1 MSLPGNGIF
10 VVRGEMSTLMTA
22 MRRGSR
28 WNATSYVDEEKD
40 GLMKLFMD
48 LKQVLNRIE
57 DLRLIDPNVFLA
69 PFLEVIRTDET
80 TGAVTSLALSTINKF
95 LSYGLIDPTSPNLA
109 VIIENIADAVTHA
122 RFMGTDQSSDGVT
135 LFRVVEVLHTLMRS
149 PEGSVL
155 TNEAVCEVMLSCFK
169 ICFEPRLNELLRRSA
184 EQALKDMVLLLFMRL
199 PQFADDRSESGLLK
213 KFQMLAASMEN
224 DKKQR
229 KKSLKTHNTETNNLK
244 RSQSLKGSDL
254 TKAGAEDLQQRKIST
269 HSQPGEDV
277 SSLQTPGPVNHLKAP
292 PLATTPATPAGNI
305 VDLQG
310 KITQTPT
317 SALTQYSEGSEMGG
331 DSTPVNT
338 NADITTPLI
347 SVEPASPPLNNN
359 NTETETD
366 NRPHSPQSQ
375 GGSSEYINSVGVRFT
390 QQNSVDGSEGMA
402 PLVPYG
408 LPCIQEL
415 FRFLILLCNPMD
427 KQNTDTMMHMGLN
440 LLTVAFEVGADNI
453 GKYDTLL
460 QLVRDDLCRN
470 LFALMNSE
478 RLTIFAADLQVCFLL
493 FESLRGHLKFQLEFY
508 LRKLSEII
516 ASDNPKTPY
525 EMREL
530 ALDNLLQ
537 LWRIPGFVTELYI
550 NYDCDLYCSDLFES
564 ITNLLSKY
572 TLSATNAVYNT
583 HIIAMD
589 TLISVVDSIEGNCAA
604 AKNSNTTTNVS
615 KAGDASNSAV
625 NTPSS
630 ALRHSRH
637 NSGLEGIVIDDPNNM
652 EDTKV
657 ENISKFLNTSTR
669 LRLLSGDTAAE
680 KAITRE
686 YLKDVK
692 HKKRILSQGTELFN
706 QRPDKGIQ
714 FLQENG
720 ILNAQL
726 DPMEVALFLRE
737 NPGLDKKMIGEYI
750 SKKKNVDSKILM
762 NFVESFDFNG
772 LRVDQALRLYLET
785 FRLPGEAPLIFL
797 VLEHFADHWHKQNG
811 EPFANTDAAFSV
823 AYAVIMLN
831 MDQHNSNAKRLN
843 VPMTQEDFLKNLRGL
858 NGGSDF
864 DQEVLANIFNAIKNE
879 EIVMPAEQTGL
890 VRENYLW
897 KVLLRRGATTDG
909 SFNYV
914 HDSTYDMEIFNVIW
928 GPSLSSLS
936 FMFDKSSDNGYQ
948 RTLTGFTKCAG
959 ISAFYNLYEDFDAL
973 ILTLCKFTTILSSAQ
988 QEAPNPASNEIVQAV
1003 NFGLNTKA
1011 QAAMRTVFALVHD
1024 YGDSLRDG
1032 WRHILDIYLQLFRL
1046 KLLPKS
1052 LMEVED
1058 FCEPTG
1064 KAQLVL
1070 EKPSQK
1076 QESGLFSSLYSYLS
1090 SEGQR
1095 EPSYE
1100 EQEFI
1105 KIGKKCIKECQ
1116 LDQMIQESKF
1126 VQLESL
1132 QELLKQVLG
1141 SVKAPN
1147 AHKSIGM
1154 PYAEDLV
1161 VFWMEFLVKIVIYNR
1176 DRMIPLWPAVRDQ
1189 MYLLLMGSSSCGYD
1203 YLLNRCIVAMLK
1215 LAIYLMRNE
1224 ELCPVV
1230 LKSLKMLLML
1240 KPSVILRISRQI
1252 SIGMYELLKTSAQ
1265 NIHSEQDWQIVFTIL
1280 ECVGAGAEPPEY
1292 EDASLPQPNGMAAK
1306 SDGALSSED
1315 DSGLPDR
1322 GYISDSELAGN
1333 NKQSRPQQVQQ
1344 TGQPQNS
1351 NTSSPFPNS
1360 PTAENWILVNKDTD
1374 LTAAASRPQSPPE
1387 SIAGAPVLS
1396 NLIYNCKLMD
1406 HMPFALFKCWDSLA
1420 FIVRNVA
1427 HITPYNFESCVR
1439 CIRTFVEACRDGG
1452 IRQRRKFDAALAAGA
1467 QNQKKRS
1474 ANKRNDRSSE
1484 RSKHNSHDNHGHLDN
1499 AGEGGEEGDDDLA
1512 QRYETLSIQLLD
1524 LMYTLYT
1531 RTAQIFRWW
1540 AEEGCAV
1547 PQCSALWAQGWC
1559 PLLQGIARLAMD
1571 RRREVRTY
1579 AISCLQQRALLV
1591 HDLQT
1596 LSGTEWAS
1604 CFQQVLFPL
1613 LNELLPDSQA
1623 VALLDPILLEE
1634 SRIRT
1639 ATIMSKVFLH
1649 HLTPL
1654 IELGNAFNELW
1665 IQILDY
1671 IEKFMKVGSDMLSEQ
1686 MQEILKNMLLVM
1698 HSVRVFHNNDGTL
1711 HMVLWELTWKRIGE
1725 FLPNL
1730 KDELFRDEGN
1740 RAHVMNQTQ
1749 AAINADLSRIPAV
1762 AIVPQQQTTPAAV
1775 STMQVIQSPLLM
1787 SPMESPRHSII
1798 LQPPEADILQKPA
1811 FILGQIPPTTMAHMP
1826 MIVPQQQPE
1835 PVQTPLTPPKLDDIP
1850 STSDILLTQTIEPE
1864 ATLTTNTTSPIHQLT
1879 AAEAVST
1886 MTNEQMMT
1894 NQQATNVPTAVN
1906 NTPLSSTMTEMT
1918 AGCNSYSIELFDT
1931 PPTQAATTG
1940 NVYQEQH
1947 MPTAN
1952 PDGQQQTN
1960 ETQQKQESM
1969 RQLLQQQYN
1978 QYYQNYQQH
1987 QSLMQNMNKTAN
1999 DTLNTSREPT
2009 NNTSTFNSSILSGD
2023 DVSTIAETA
2032 DDYRPPPT
2040 TAPSSSAASNTNANV
2055 PISHLL
2061 AGNEYPSL
2069 HKQPPTAIVQSFA
2082 PVYVQTAQQP
2092 QSGNDIYQE
2101 YVQNPYNLTLQQQTN
2116 ATMIAPLVSV
2126 EQHQENLR
2134 QLQMQY
2140 QQQQA
2145 QAQQQQQQQPTA
2157 HPHNHT
2163 EAFNSPANYFSSTV
2177 DPNTIPPGS
2186 EMLFGQP

>member
-28 WNATSYVDEEKD
+28 WNASAYVDEEKD

-69 PFLEVIRTDET
+69 PFLEVIRTEET
-80 TGAVTSLALSTINKF
+80 TGAVTSLALSAINKF
-95 LSYGLIDPTSPNLA
+95 LSYGLIDPTCPNLA
-109 VIIENIADAVTHA
+109 VTIENIADAVTHA

-149 PEGSVL
+149 PEGSML
-155 TNEAVCEVMLSCFK
+155 TNESVCEVMLSCFK

-199 PQFADDRSESGLLK
+199 PQFADDRTESGMLK
-213 KFQMLAASMEN
+213 KFQMMAASMEK

-229 KKSLKTHNTETNNLK
+229 KRSSKIAASQENLA
-244 RSQSLKGSDL
+244 RSQSYKGSDL
-254 TKAGAEDLQQRKIST
+254 SKAGGEEQRKIST
-269 HSQPGEDV
+269 NSAPGDEVQQPN
-277 SSLQTPGPVNHLKAP
+277 SATPGHLHTLKAP

-317 SALTQYSEGSEMGG
+317 SAINIASAQDAE
-331 DSTPVNT
+331 T
-338 NADITTPLI
+338 NESIPTDQNAPLI
-347 SVEPASPPLNNN
+347 SVEPASPPTNNIPD
-359 NTETETD
+359 D
-366 NRPHSPQSQ
+366 NSEARPQSPLSQ

-390 QQNSVDGSEGMA
+390 QQNSVDVSEGMA

-415 FRFLILLCNPMD
+415 FRFLILLCNPLD
-427 KQNTDTMMHMGLN
+427 KQNTDTMMHMGLS
-440 LLTVAFEVGADNI
+440 LLTVAFEVGADNML
-453 GKYDTLL
+453 KYDSLL
-460 QLVRDDLCRN
+460 QLVKDDLCRN

-478 RLTIFAADLQVCFLL
+478 RLTIFAADLQVCFLM
-493 FESLRGHLKFQLEFY
+493 FESMRGHLKFQLESY
-508 LRKLSEII
+508 LKKLSEII

-537 LWRIPGFVTELYI
+537 LWRIPNFVTELYI

-564 ITNLLSKY
+564 LTNLLSKY
-572 TLSATNAVYNT
+572 TLSATNAIYNT
-583 HIIAMD
+583 HILAMD
-589 TLISVVDSIEGNCAA
+589 TLISVVDNIESNCVA
-604 AKNSNTTTNVS
+604 AKNGCVTQSDTA
-615 KAGDASNSAV
+615 AGGVA
-625 NTPSS
+625 TQSS
-630 ALRHSRH
+630 SSLRHSRQ
-637 NSGLEGIVIDDPNNM
+637 NSGLEGIVIDDPKTA
-652 EDTKV
+652 EDNYV
-657 ENISKFLNTSTR
+657 ENISKFINTSSR
-669 LRLLSGDTAAE
+669 LRSLSGDTAAK
-680 KAITRE
+680 KAITGE
-686 YLKDVK
+686 YLKEVK
-692 HKKRILSQGTELFN
+692 HKKRVLSQGTELFN

-714 FLQENG
+714 FLQDNG
-720 ILNAQL
+720 ILNPEL
-726 DPMEVALFLRE
+726 DPREIASFLRE

-762 NFVESFDFNG
+762 NFVESFDFRG

-797 VLEHFADHWHKQNG
+797 VLEHFSEHWHKQNG
-811 EPFANTDAAFSV
+811 EPFANTDAAFSL
-823 AYAVIMLN
+823 AYSIIMLN
-831 MDQHNSNAKRLN
+831 MDQHNANAKRLN
-843 VPMTQEDFLKNLRGL
+843 IPMTQEDFLKNLRGL
-858 NGGSDF
+858 NGGADY
-864 DQEVLANIFNAIKNE
+864 DQDLLAAIYNAIKND
-879 EIVMPAEQTGL
+879 EIIMPAEQTGL

-897 KVLLRRGATTDG
+897 KVLLRRGATSDG
-909 SFNYV
+909 LFTYV
-914 HDSTYDMEIFNVIW
+914 HDSTYDMDIFNVIW

-936 FMFDKSSDNGYQ
+936 FMFDKSSENGYQ
-948 RTLTGFTKCAG
+948 RTLTGFTKCAA
-959 ISAFYNLYEDFDAL
+959 ISAFYGLHEDFDAL
-973 ILTLCKFTTILSSAQ
+973 ILTLCKFTSILSSAQ
-988 QEAPNPASNEIVQAV
+988 LETTHPAPNEIVQAV
-1003 NFGLNTKA
+1003 NFGLNPKG

-1024 YGDSLRDG
+1024 YGDCLRDG
-1032 WRHILDIYLQLFRL
+1032 WRHILDLYLQLFRL

-1058 FCEPTG
+1058 FCEPSG
-1064 KAQLVL
+1064 KAQLIL

-1076 QESGLFSSLYSYLS
+1076 QESGIFSSLYSYLS

-1141 SVKAPN
+1141 SLKAPS

-1154 PYAEDLV
+1154 PYAEDVV

-1224 ELCPVV
+1224 ELCPIV

-1240 KPSVILRISRQI
+1240 KPAVILRISKQI

-1292 EDASLPQPNGMAAK
+1292 DDASLPVPNGLAAK
-1306 SDGALSSED
+1306 SDGALSSEE

-1322 GYISDSELAGN
+1322 GYTSDSELSSKQAAGSS
-1333 NKQSRPQQVQQ
+1333 KQQQIPVM
-1344 TGQPQNS
+1344 QNS
-1351 NTSSPFPNS
+1351 NASSPFPSS

-1374 LTAAASRPQSPPE
+1374 LAASRPQSPPE
-1387 SIAGAPVLS
+1387 SIGAVPPTLS
-1396 NLIYNCKLMD
+1396 NLVYNCKLLD

-1452 IRQRRKFDAALAAGA
+1452 IRQRRKMEAALSAAAAG
-1467 QNQKKRS
+1467 QKKKS
-1474 ANKRNDRSSE
+1474 NNKRQDRSNE
-1484 RSKHNSHDNHGHLDN
+1484 RNKHDDDNG
-1499 AGEGGEEGDDDLA
+1499 AGPEDADEADLA

-1613 LNELLPDSQA
+1613 LNELLPDSAA
-1623 VALLDPILLEE
+1623 VAHLDQVLLEE

-1654 IELGNAFNELW
+1654 IELGSAFNDLW
-1665 IQILDY
+1665 MQILDY

-1698 HSVRVFHNNDGTL
+1698 HSVRVFHNNNGTIRAD
-1711 HMVLWELTWKRIGE
+1711 LWELTWKRIGE

-1740 RAHVMNQTQ
+1740 RAHVMKQPSQ
-1749 AAINADLSRIPAV
+1749 PAAAAVVSPASTPAV
-1762 AIVPQQQTTPAAV
+1762 AILPQTTTTTATSLPSNQQTPIQTPHFVPSPV
-1775 STMQVIQSPLLM
+1775 SLISPV
-1787 SPMESPRHSII
+1787 ESPRHSII
-1798 LQPPEADILQKPA
+1798 LQPPVADSLQQQPI
-1811 FILGQIPPTTMAHMP
+1811 FYGQLPVNNMP
-1826 MIVPQQQPE
+1826 IIVPQQQTPIA
-1835 PVQTPLTPPKLDDIP
+1835 QTQANNDQQQP
-1850 STSDILLTQTIEPE
+1850 SCTTI
-1864 ATLTTNTTSPIHQLT
+1864 TSPILSQDNNQQGVQVVSMNSPNNEPQSTTNAQSSQQQQPEQSVPATITAPTVSQHNATANVQT
-1879 AAEAVST
+1879 AAPTQFNTTVPNMFPNTATTSRPALAST
-1886 MTNEQMMT
+1886 MIHPNP
-1894 NQQATNVPTAVN
+1894 VPID
-1906 NTPLSSTMTEMT
+1906 S
-1918 AGCNSYSIELFDT
+1918 NSFSIELYDST
-1931 PPTQAATTG
+1931 PDVYQSHAATSMAYS
-1940 NVYQEQH
+1940 NAPEEKPEQTH
-1947 MPTAN
+1947 L
-1952 PDGQQQTN
+1952 
-1960 ETQQKQESM
+1960 
-1969 RQLLQQQYN
+1969 RHVLQDQYN
-1978 QYYQNYQQH
+1978 QYYKQYKLHQEMQQ
-1987 QSLMQNMNKTAN
+1987 QSGGGASNETLNASQQAN
-1999 DTLNTSREPT
+1999 NTSSQLNTSV
-2009 NNTSTFNSSILSGD
+2009 FSGD
-2023 DVSTIAETA
+2023 EVSTIAEIEAEFKAAA
-2032 DDYRPPPT
+2032 DEPN
-2040 TAPSSSAASNTNANV
+2040 TAPKV

-2061 AGNEYPSL
+2061 AGKEYPSL
-2069 HKQPPTAIVQSFA
+2069 QKQPTPAIVQSFT
-2082 PVYVQTAQQP
+2082 PVYVQQTATTSQQ
-2092 QSGNDIYQE
+2092 QTGGDIYQE
-2101 YVQNPYNLTLQQQTN
+2101 YVQNPYNLTLQQSQMPT
-2116 ATMIAPLVSV
+2116 AVPLVSV
-2126 EQHQENLR
+2126 EQHQQNLMR
-2134 QLQMQY
+2134 LQMQY
-2140 QQQQA
+2140 
-2145 QAQQQQQQQPTA
+2145 TMGC
-2157 HPHNHT
+2157 NT
-2163 EAFNSPANYFSSTV
+2163 
-2177 DPNTIPPGS
+2177 DPN
-2186 EMLFGQP
+2186 MYVFGQP

>member
-28 WNATSYVDEEKD
+28 WNASAYVDEEKD

-69 PFLEVIRTDET
+69 PFLEVIRTEET
-80 TGAVTSLALSTINKF
+80 TGAVTSLALSAINKF
-95 LSYGLIDPTSPNLA
+95 LSYGLIDPTCPNLA
-109 VIIENIADAVTHA
+109 VTIENIADAVTHA

-149 PEGSVL
+149 PEGSML
-155 TNEAVCEVMLSCFK
+155 TNESVCEVMLSCFK

-199 PQFADDRSESGLLK
+199 PQFADDRTESGMLK
-213 KFQMLAASMEN
+213 KFQMMAAAMEK

-229 KKSLKTHNTETNNLK
+229 KRSSKMAASQENLV
-244 RSQSLKGSDL
+244 RSQSYKGSDL
-254 TKAGAEDLQQRKIST
+254 SKVGVEEQRKIST
-269 HSQPGEDV
+269 QSAPGDEV
-277 SSLQTPGPVNHLKAP
+277 QQQNSATPGHLHQLKAP

-317 SALTQYSEGSEMGG
+317 SAINTTSVVDGEAQET
-331 DSTPVNT
+331 TPTT
-338 NADITTPLI
+338 NAETNAPSI
-347 SVEPASPPLNNN
+347 SVEPASPPT
-359 NTETETD
+359 NTTQDENPD
-366 NRPHSPQSQ
+366 NRPQSPLSQ

-390 QQNSVDGSEGMA
+390 QQNSVDVSEGMA

-415 FRFLILLCNPMD
+415 FRFLILLCNPLD
-427 KQNTDTMMHMGLN
+427 KQNTDTMMHMGLS
-440 LLTVAFEVGADNI
+440 LLTVAFEVGADNML
-453 GKYDTLL
+453 KYDSLL
-460 QLVRDDLCRN
+460 QLVKDDLCRN

-478 RLTIFAADLQVCFLL
+478 RLTIFAADLQVCFLM
-493 FESLRGHLKFQLEFY
+493 FESMRGHLKFQLESY
-508 LRKLSEII
+508 LKKLSEII

-537 LWRIPGFVTELYI
+537 LWRIPNFVTELYI

-564 ITNLLSKY
+564 LTNLLSKY
-572 TLSATNAVYNT
+572 TLSATNAIYNT
-583 HIIAMD
+583 HILAMD
-589 TLISVVDSIEGNCAA
+589 TLISVVDNIESNCVA
-604 AKNSNTTTNVS
+604 AKNGGGQQADNT
-615 KAGDASNSAV
+615 AGGGGASQ
-625 NTPSS
+625 TSS
-630 ALRHSRH
+630 SSLRHSRQ
-637 NSGLEGIVIDDPNNM
+637 NSGLEGIVIDDPKTSEENYN
-652 EDTKV
+652 V
-657 ENISKFLNTSTR
+657 ENISKFINTSSR
-669 LRLLSGDTAAE
+669 LRSLSGDTAAK
-680 KAITRE
+680 KAITGE
-686 YLKDVK
+686 YLKEVK
-692 HKKRILSQGTELFN
+692 HKKRVLSQGTELFN

-714 FLQENG
+714 FLQDNG
-720 ILNAQL
+720 ILNPEL
-726 DPMEVALFLRE
+726 DPREIASFLRE

-762 NFVESFDFNG
+762 NFVESFDFRG

-797 VLEHFADHWHKQNG
+797 VLEHFSDHWHKQNG
-811 EPFANTDAAFSV
+811 EPFANTDAAFSL
-823 AYAVIMLN
+823 AYSIIMLN
-831 MDQHNSNAKRLN
+831 MDQHNANAKRLN
-843 VPMTQEDFLKNLRGL
+843 IPMTQEDFLKNLRGL
-858 NGGSDF
+858 NGGIDY
-864 DQEVLANIFNAIKNE
+864 DQDLLATIYNAIKND
-879 EIVMPAEQTGL
+879 EIIMPAEQTGL

-897 KVLLRRGATTDG
+897 KVLLRRGATSDG
-909 SFNYV
+909 VFTYV
-914 HDSTYDMEIFNVIW
+914 HDATYDMDIFNVIW

-936 FMFDKSSDNGYQ
+936 FMFDKSNENGYQ
-948 RTLTGFTKCAG
+948 RTLTGFTKCAA
-959 ISAFYNLYEDFDAL
+959 ISAFYGLHEDFDAL
-973 ILTLCKFTTILSSAQ
+973 ILTLCKFTSIISSAQ
-988 QEAPNPASNEIVQAV
+988 LETTHPAPNEIVQAV
-1003 NFGLNTKA
+1003 NFGLNPKG

-1024 YGDSLRDG
+1024 YGDCLRDG
-1032 WRHILDIYLQLFRL
+1032 WRHILDLYLQLFRL

-1058 FCEPTG
+1058 FCEPSG
-1064 KAQLVL
+1064 KAQLIL

-1076 QESGLFSSLYSYLS
+1076 QESGIFSSLYSYLS

-1132 QELLKQVLG
+1132 QELLKQVLA
-1141 SVKAPN
+1141 SLKAPS

-1154 PYAEDLV
+1154 PYAEDVV

-1189 MYLLLMGSSSCGYD
+1189 MYLLLMGSASCGYD

-1224 ELCPVV
+1224 ELCPIV

-1240 KPSVILRISRQI
+1240 KPAVILRISKQI

-1292 EDASLPQPNGMAAK
+1292 DDASLPVPNGLAAK
-1306 SDGALSSED
+1306 SDGAVSSEE

-1322 GYISDSELAGN
+1322 GYTSDSELSS
-1333 NKQSRPQQVQQ
+1333 KQTVSAKQQIPV
-1344 TGQPQNS
+1344 TQNS
-1351 NTSSPFPNS
+1351 NASSPFPSS
-1360 PTAENWILVNKDTD
+1360 PTGENWILVNKDTD
-1374 LTAAASRPQSPPE
+1374 LAASRPQSPPE
-1387 SIAGAPVLS
+1387 SIGAPTLS
-1396 NLIYNCKLMD
+1396 NLVYNCKLLD

-1452 IRQRRKFDAALAAGA
+1452 IRQRRKMEAALAAA
-1467 QNQKKRS
+1467 ATNQKKKGN
-1474 ANKRNDRSSE
+1474 NKRHERSNDRN
-1484 RSKHNSHDNHGHLDN
+1484 KHDDDNGG
-1499 AGEGGEEGDDDLA
+1499 AGGEDGDEADLA

-1613 LNELLPDSQA
+1613 LNELLPDSAA
-1623 VALLDPILLEE
+1623 VAQLDQVLLEE

-1654 IELGNAFNELW
+1654 IELGSAFNDLW
-1665 IQILDY
+1665 MQILDY

-1698 HSVRVFHNNDGTL
+1698 HSVRVFHNNDGTIR
-1711 HMVLWELTWKRIGE
+1711 MDLWELTWKRIGE

-1740 RAHVMNQTQ
+1740 RAHVMKQPSQ
-1749 AAINADLSRIPAV
+1749 PAAVVAPPMTSTSPPAV
-1762 AIVPQQQTTPAAV
+1762 AILPQTTTAAPATVAANQSSVPAATPFVPSPV
-1775 STMQVIQSPLLM
+1775 SLISPV
-1787 SPMESPRHSII
+1787 ESPRHSII
-1798 LQPPEADILQKPA
+1798 LQPPVADSLQQQPI
-1811 FILGQIPPTTMAHMP
+1811 FYGQLPVNNVPI
-1826 MIVPQQQPE
+1826 IVPQQQQQPQ
-1835 PVQTPLTPPKLDDIP
+1835 PVAQT
-1850 STSDILLTQTIEPE
+1850 QV
-1864 ATLTTNTTSPIHQLT
+1864 AAATTNNDQLQPFTFTSPILSQ
-1879 AAEAVST
+1879 A
-1886 MTNEQMMT
+1886 N
-1894 NQQATNVPTAVN
+1894 NQQGVHLLSMNSSGSETLTSSVPPTTQTEQSGANTNVNGVNTNAPLPTAPAAPVIGDN
-1906 NTPLSSTMTEMT
+1906 NSTANVPQTVPQFNTTVPNMFPNAATTSRPAMTST
-1918 AGCNSYSIELFDT
+1918 LINTNPVAIDSNSFSIELYDT
-1931 PPTQAATTG
+1931 IPDVNQTQGATSQPDISSPVEEPHQTRLRHML
-1940 NVYQEQH
+1940 QE
-1947 MPTAN
+1947 
-1952 PDGQQQTN
+1952 
-1960 ETQQKQESM
+1960 
-1969 RQLLQQQYN
+1969 QYN
-1978 QYYQNYQQH
+1978 QYYKQYKLHQEVQQ
-1987 QSLMQNMNKTAN
+1987 KIAN
-1999 DTLNTSREPT
+1999 NETLNASQAQQAINTSQLNTSV
-2009 NNTSTFNSSILSGD
+2009 FSGD
-2023 DVSTIAETA
+2023 EVSTIAEIEA
-2032 DDYRPPPT
+2032 EYKAVSDEPNT
-2040 TAPSSSAASNTNANV
+2040 TAPKV

-2069 HKQPPTAIVQSFA
+2069 QKQPTPAIVQSFT
-2082 PVYVQTAQQP
+2082 PVYVQQTATTSQQ
-2092 QSGNDIYQE
+2092 QTGGDIYQE
-2101 YVQNPYNLTLQQQTN
+2101 YVQNPYNLTLQQSQMPT
-2116 ATMIAPLVSV
+2116 AVPLVSV
-2126 EQHQENLR
+2126 EQHQQNLR
-2134 QLQMQY
+2134 RLEMQY
-2140 QQQQA
+2140 N
-2145 QAQQQQQQQPTA
+2145 TGCDL
-2157 HPHNHT
+2157 
-2163 EAFNSPANYFSSTV
+2163 E
-2177 DPNTIPPGS
+2177 PNTFV
-2186 EMLFGQP
+2186 FGRP

>member
-28 WNATSYVDEEKD
+28 WNATAYVDEEKD

-57 DLRLIDPNVFLA
+57 DLRLIDPNIFLA
-69 PFLEVIRTDET
+69 PFLEVIRTEET
-80 TGAVTSLALSTINKF
+80 TGAVTSLALSAINKF

-229 KKSLKTHNTETNNLK
+229 KKTLKTQTSNDTNLK
-244 RSQSLKGSDL
+244 RSQSLKGNDL
-254 TKAGAEDLQQRKIST
+254 TKLGTDEQQQRKIST
-269 HSQPGEDV
+269 HSQPGEDTGT
-277 SSLQTPGPVNHLKAP
+277 LQTPGPVNHLKAP

-317 SALTQYSEGSEMGG
+317 SALTQQA
-331 DSTPVNT
+331 DSTDMAGDTTTVNSDV
-338 NADITTPLI
+338 NTPLI
-347 SVEPASPPLNNN
+347 SVEPASPPTNN
-359 NTETETD
+359 NTEADLEQ
-366 NRPHSPQSQ
+366 RPQSPHSQA
-375 GGSSEYINSVGVRFT
+375 GSSEYINSVGVRFT

-415 FRFLILLCNPMD
+415 FRFLILLCNPLD
-427 KQNTDTMMHMGLN
+427 KQNTDTMMHMGLS

-453 GKYDTLL
+453 GKYDSLL
-460 QLVRDDLCRN
+460 QLVKDDLCRN

-508 LRKLSEII
+508 LRKLNEII

-572 TLSATNAVYNT
+572 TLSATNAIYNT

-589 TLISVVDSIEGNCAA
+589 TLISVVDSIESNCAA
-604 AKNSNTTTNVS
+604 AKTTNS
-615 KAGDASNSAV
+615 LAN
-625 NTPSS
+625 NTNTVDSTNPNTSSSSS
-630 ALRHSRH
+630 AMRHSRH
-637 NSGLEGIVIDDPNNM
+637 NSGLEGIVIDDPNNLD
-652 EDTKV
+652 DTKV
-657 ENISKFLNTSTR
+657 ENISKFLNSSTR
-669 LRLLSGDTAAE
+669 IRLLSGDTAAE

-692 HKKRILSQGTELFN
+692 NKKRILTQGTELFN

-720 ILNAQL
+720 ILNPQL

-797 VLEHFADHWHKQNG
+797 VLEHFAPNDHWHKQNG

-823 AYAVIMLN
+823 AYAIIMLN

-843 VPMTQEDFLKNLRGL
+843 VPMTQEDFKKNLRGL
-858 NGGSDF
+858 NGGGDF
-864 DQEVLANIFNAIKNE
+864 DQELLATIFNAIKNE

-897 KVLLRRGATTDG
+897 KVLLRRGATSDG
-909 SFNYV
+909 TFNYV
-914 HDSTYDMEIFNVIW
+914 HDNTYDMEIFNVIW

-936 FMFDKSSDNGYQ
+936 FMFDKSSENGYQ
-948 RTLTGFTKCAG
+948 RTLAGFTKCAG

-988 QEAPNPASNEIVQAV
+988 QEAPNPALNEIVQAV
-1003 NFGLNTKA
+1003 NFGLNPKA

-1058 FCEPTG
+1058 FCEPSG

-1154 PYAEDLV
+1154 PYSEDIV

-1189 MYLLLMGSSSCGYD
+1189 MYLLLMGSASCGYD

-1230 LKSLKMLLML
+1230 LRSLKMLLML
-1240 KPSVILRISRQI
+1240 KPSVILRISKQI

-1292 EDASLPQPNGMAAK
+1292 EDASLPQPNGMTAK
-1306 SDGALSSED
+1306 SDGALSSEE

-1322 GYISDSELAGN
+1322 GYISDSELAG
-1333 NKQSRPQQVQQ
+1333 KQATRTQQTQQ
-1344 TGQPQNS
+1344 TGQQQQNS
-1351 NTSSPFPNS
+1351 NTSSPFPSS

-1374 LTAAASRPQSPPE
+1374 LTATASRPQSPPE
-1387 SIAGAPVLS
+1387 SLAGAPNLS
-1396 NLIYNCKLMD
+1396 NLVYNCKLMD

-1452 IRQRRKFDAALAAGA
+1452 IRQRRKFEASLLAGG
-1467 QNQKKRS
+1467 QNQKKRTT
-1474 ANKRNDRSSE
+1474 NKRNAGANE
-1484 RSKHNSHDNHGHLDN
+1484 RTKHHSHDSHGHLENSGDI
-1499 AGEGGEEGDDDLA
+1499 GEENDDDLA

-1613 LNELLPDSQA
+1613 LNELLPDSPA
-1623 VALLDPILLEE
+1623 VTLLDPILLEE

-1698 HSVRVFHNNDGTL
+1698 HSVRVFHNNDGSL
-1711 HMVLWELTWKRIGE
+1711 HMALWELTWKRIGE

-1730 KDELFRDEGN
+1730 KDELFRDEANAKPPREYFRERISPFVGVIDFEHLFL
-1740 RAHVMNQTQ
+1740 R
-1749 AAINADLSRIPAV
+1749 INFSFLSYPI
-1762 AIVPQQQTTPAAV
+1762 
-1775 STMQVIQSPLLM
+1775 
-1787 SPMESPRHSII
+1787 
-1798 LQPPEADILQKPA
+1798 
-1811 FILGQIPPTTMAHMP
+1811 
-1826 MIVPQQQPE
+1826 
-1835 PVQTPLTPPKLDDIP
+1835 
-1850 STSDILLTQTIEPE
+1850 
-1864 ATLTTNTTSPIHQLT
+1864 TNTTVVLGGSSKNRKYFRSSYL
-1879 AAEAVST
+1879 
-1886 MTNEQMMT
+1886 
-1894 NQQATNVPTAVN
+1894 
-1906 NTPLSSTMTEMT
+1906 PL
-1918 AGCNSYSIELFDT
+1918 
-1931 PPTQAATTG
+1931 
-1940 NVYQEQH
+1940 
-1947 MPTAN
+1947 
-1952 PDGQQQTN
+1952 
-1960 ETQQKQESM
+1960 
-1969 RQLLQQQYN
+1969 R
-1978 QYYQNYQQH
+1978 
-1987 QSLMQNMNKTAN
+1987 
-1999 DTLNTSREPT
+1999 
-2009 NNTSTFNSSILSGD
+2009 
-2023 DVSTIAETA
+2023 
-2032 DDYRPPPT
+2032 
-2040 TAPSSSAASNTNANV
+2040 
-2055 PISHLL
+2055 
-2061 AGNEYPSL
+2061 
-2069 HKQPPTAIVQSFA
+2069 
-2082 PVYVQTAQQP
+2082 
-2092 QSGNDIYQE
+2092 
-2101 YVQNPYNLTLQQQTN
+2101 
-2116 ATMIAPLVSV
+2116 
-2126 EQHQENLR
+2126 
-2134 QLQMQY
+2134 
-2140 QQQQA
+2140 
-2145 QAQQQQQQQPTA
+2145 
-2157 HPHNHT
+2157 
-2163 EAFNSPANYFSSTV
+2163 
-2177 DPNTIPPGS
+2177 
-2186 EMLFGQP
+2186 

>member
-28 WNATSYVDEEKD
+28 WNASAAYVDEEKD

-69 PFLEVIRTDET
+69 PFLEVIRTEET
-80 TGAVTSLALSTINKF
+80 TGAVTSLALSAINKF
-95 LSYGLIDPTSPNLA
+95 LSYGLIDPTCPNLA
-109 VIIENIADAVTHA
+109 VTIENIADAVTHA

-149 PEGSVL
+149 PEGSML
-155 TNEAVCEVMLSCFK
+155 TNESVCEVMLSCFK

-199 PQFADDRSESGLLK
+199 PQFADDRTESGMLK
-213 KFQMLAASMEN
+213 KFQMMAASMEN

-229 KKSLKTHNTETNNLK
+229 KRSSKVAASQENLT
-244 RSQSLKGSDL
+244 RSQSYKGSDL
-254 TKAGAEDLQQRKIST
+254 SKVGADEQRKIST
-269 HSQPGEDV
+269 QSAPGDEV
-277 SSLQTPGPVNHLKAP
+277 QQQNSTTPGHLHQLKAP

-317 SALTQYSEGSEMGG
+317 SAITSDGGQGDTETNESIPTTTTNSER
-331 DSTPVNT
+331 
-338 NADITTPLI
+338 NAPSI
-347 SVEPASPPLNNN
+347 SVEPASPPT
-359 NTETETD
+359 NTIQDENSEA
-366 NRPHSPQSQ
+366 RPQSPLSQ

-390 QQNSVDGSEGMA
+390 QQNSVDVSEGMA

-415 FRFLILLCNPMD
+415 FRFLILLCNPLD
-427 KQNTDTMMHMGLN
+427 KQNTDTMMHMGLS
-440 LLTVAFEVGADNI
+440 LLTVAFEVGADNML
-453 GKYDTLL
+453 KYDSLL
-460 QLVRDDLCRN
+460 QLVKDDLCRN

-478 RLTIFAADLQVCFLL
+478 RLTIFAADLQVCFLM
-493 FESLRGHLKFQLEFY
+493 FESMRGHLKFQLESY

-537 LWRIPGFVTELYI
+537 LWRIPNFVTELYI

-564 ITNLLSKY
+564 LTNLLSKY
-572 TLSATNAVYNT
+572 TLSATNAIYNT
-583 HIIAMD
+583 HILAMD
-589 TLISVVDSIEGNCAA
+589 TLISVVDNIESNCVA
-604 AKNSNTTTNVS
+604 AKNGCGTQGDNTTAGVVS
-615 KAGDASNSAV
+615 Q
-625 NTPSS
+625 PSS
-630 ALRHSRH
+630 SLRHSRQ
-637 NSGLEGIVIDDPNNM
+637 NSGLEGIVIDDPKVT
-652 EDTKV
+652 EDSVV
-657 ENISKFLNTSTR
+657 ENISKFINTSSR
-669 LRLLSGDTAAE
+669 LRSLSGDTAAK
-680 KAITRE
+680 KAITGE
-686 YLKDVK
+686 YLKEVK
-692 HKKRILSQGTELFN
+692 HKKRVLSQGTELFN

-720 ILNAQL
+720 ILNPEL
-726 DPMEVALFLRE
+726 DPREIASFLRE

-762 NFVESFDFNG
+762 NFVESFDFRG

-797 VLEHFADHWHKQNG
+797 VLEHFSEHWHKQNG
-811 EPFANTDAAFSV
+811 EPFANTDAAFSL
-823 AYAVIMLN
+823 AYSIIMLN
-831 MDQHNSNAKRLN
+831 MDQHNANAKRLN
-843 VPMTQEDFLKNLRGL
+843 IPMTQEDFLKNLRGL
-858 NGGSDF
+858 NGGIDY
-864 DQEVLANIFNAIKNE
+864 DQDLLATIYNAIKND
-879 EIVMPAEQTGL
+879 EIIMPAEQTGL

-897 KVLLRRGATTDG
+897 KVLLRRGATSDG
-909 SFNYV
+909 LFTYV
-914 HDSTYDMEIFNVIW
+914 HDSTYDMDIFNVIW

-936 FMFDKSSDNGYQ
+936 FMFDKSSENGYQ
-948 RTLTGFTKCAG
+948 RTLTGFTKCAA
-959 ISAFYNLYEDFDAL
+959 ISAFYGLHEDFDAL
-973 ILTLCKFTTILSSAQ
+973 ILTLCKFTSILSSAQ
-988 QEAPNPASNEIVQAV
+988 LETTHPAPNEIVQAV
-1003 NFGLNTKA
+1003 NFGLNPKG

-1024 YGDSLRDG
+1024 YGDCLRDG
-1032 WRHILDIYLQLFRL
+1032 WRHILDLYLQLFRL

-1058 FCEPTG
+1058 FCEPSG
-1064 KAQLVL
+1064 KAQLIL

-1076 QESGLFSSLYSYLS
+1076 QESGIFSSLYSYLS

-1141 SVKAPN
+1141 SLKAPS

-1154 PYAEDLV
+1154 PYAEDVV

-1240 KPSVILRISRQI
+1240 KPAVILRISKQI

-1292 EDASLPQPNGMAAK
+1292 DDASLPVPNGLAAK
-1306 SDGALSSED
+1306 SDGALSSEE

-1322 GYISDSELAGN
+1322 GYTSDSELSSKQQVAS
-1333 NKQSRPQQVQQ
+1333 NKQQIPMA
-1344 TGQPQNS
+1344 QNS
-1351 NTSSPFPNS
+1351 NASSPFPSS

-1374 LTAAASRPQSPPE
+1374 LAASRPQSPPE
-1387 SIAGAPVLS
+1387 SIGAPSLS
-1396 NLIYNCKLMD
+1396 NLVYNCKLLD

-1452 IRQRRKFDAALAAGA
+1452 IRQRRKMEAALAAA
-1467 QNQKKRS
+1467 ASNQKKKGSAKRQDRS
-1474 ANKRNDRSSE
+1474 NDRN
-1484 RSKHNSHDNHGHLDN
+1484 KHDEDSGA
-1499 AGEGGEEGDDDLA
+1499 AGEDGDEADLA

-1613 LNELLPDSQA
+1613 LNELLPDSAA
-1623 VALLDPILLEE
+1623 VAQLDQVLLEE

-1654 IELGNAFNELW
+1654 IELGSAFNDLW

-1698 HSVRVFHNNDGTL
+1698 HSVRVFHNNDGTIR
-1711 HMVLWELTWKRIGE
+1711 MDLWELTWKRIGE

-1740 RAHVMNQTQ
+1740 RAHVMKQPNHQ
-1749 AAINADLSRIPAV
+1749 AAVVSPLLTSVSPPAV
-1762 AIVPQQQTTPAAV
+1762 AILPQSTAA
-1775 STMQVIQSPLLM
+1775 P
-1787 SPMESPRHSII
+1787 SPMATTSQATTHFVPSPVSLISPVESPRHSII
-1798 LQPPEADILQKPA
+1798 LQPPVADSLQQQPL
-1811 FILGQIPPTTMAHMP
+1811 FYGQFPVNNMP
-1826 MIVPQQQPE
+1826 FIVPQQQQ
-1835 PVQTPLTPPKLDDIP
+1835 PVAQPPAANNEQP
-1850 STSDILLTQTIEPE
+1850 
-1864 ATLTTNTTSPIHQLT
+1864 ATVTSPILVNANNQQGVQL
-1879 AAEAVST
+1879 VS
-1886 MTNEQMMT
+1886 MNSPTNET
-1894 NQQATNVPTAVN
+1894 
-1906 NTPLSSTMTEMT
+1906 SSAPQPSVVQST
-1918 AGCNSYSIELFDT
+1918 
-1931 PPTQAATTG
+1931 
-1940 NVYQEQH
+1940 
-1947 MPTAN
+1947 
-1952 PDGQQQTN
+1952 QQTN
-1960 ETQQKQESM
+1960 HSGPANPITTVVTEHNTAANVQTAPQFNTTVPNMFPHTPTTSRPVMSSTLINPNPVPIDSNSFSIDLYDATPGAYESQVPNTSNVPEEKPEETHLRHVLQEQYNLYYKQYKQNQEWQKHNES
-1969 RQLLQQQYN
+1969 LNASQQQHGHG
-1978 QYYQNYQQH
+1978 QQANNT
-1987 QSLMQNMNKTAN
+1987 SL
-1999 DTLNTSREPT
+1999 LNTSV
-2009 NNTSTFNSSILSGD
+2009 FSGD
-2023 DVSTIAETA
+2023 EVSTIAEIKEEFKAAA
-2032 DDYRPPPT
+2032 DEPSNA
-2040 TAPSSSAASNTNANV
+2040 APKV

-2069 HKQPPTAIVQSFA
+2069 QKQPTPAIVQSFT
-2082 PVYVQTAQQP
+2082 PVSFQQTATTSQQ
-2092 QSGNDIYQE
+2092 QTGGDIYQE
-2101 YVQNPYNLTLQQQTN
+2101 YVQNPYNLTLQQSQMP
-2116 ATMIAPLVSV
+2116 AAVPLVSV
-2126 EQHQENLR
+2126 EQHQMNLMRLEMQYTMGCNTDPNLR
-2134 QLQMQY
+2134 
-2140 QQQQA
+2140 
-2145 QAQQQQQQQPTA
+2145 
-2157 HPHNHT
+2157 
-2163 EAFNSPANYFSSTV
+2163 V
-2177 DPNTIPPGS
+2177 
-2186 EMLFGQP
+2186 FGQP

>member
-28 WNATSYVDEEKD
+28 WNASAYVDDEKD

-48 LKQVLNRIE
+48 LKQILNRIE

-69 PFLEVIRTDET
+69 PFLEVIRTEET
-80 TGAVTSLALSTINKF
+80 TGAVTSLALSAINKF
-95 LSYGLIDPTSPNLA
+95 LSYGLIDPTCANLA
-109 VIIENIADAVTHA
+109 VTIENIADAVTHA

-135 LFRVVEVLHTLMRS
+135 LFRVLEVLHTLMRS

-155 TNEAVCEVMLSCFK
+155 TNESVCEVMLSCFK

-199 PQFADDRSESGLLK
+199 PQFVDDRSESGLLK
-213 KFQMLAASMEN
+213 KFHMMAASMEKN
-224 DKKQR
+224 KKQR
-229 KKSLKTHNTETNNLK
+229 KRSVKTTTAQSHENLQ
-244 RSQSLKGSDL
+244 RSQSLSKV
-254 TKAGAEDLQQRKIST
+254 AGDDVRKIST
-269 HSQPGEDV
+269 HSAPGDDGQ
-277 SSLQTPGPVNHLKAP
+277 SLATPGSLNHLKAP

-317 SALTQYSEGSEMGG
+317 SALVTTETEAGESGNAELK
-331 DSTPVNT
+331 TP
-338 NADITTPLI
+338 AI
-347 SVEPASPPLNNN
+347 SIEPASPETNNAGD
-359 NTETETD
+359 D
-366 NRPHSPQSQ
+366 NAEIRPQSPQSQ
-375 GGSSEYINSVGVRFT
+375 DGSSEYINSVGVRFT

-415 FRFLILLCNPMD
+415 FRFLILLCNPLD
-427 KQNTDTMMHMGLN
+427 KQNTDTMMHMGLS

-453 GKYDTLL
+453 GMYDSLL
-460 QLVRDDLCRN
+460 ELVKDDLCRH

-478 RLTIFAADLQVCFLL
+478 RLTIFAADLQVCFLM
-493 FESLRGHLKFQLEFY
+493 FESLRGHLKFQLESY
-508 LRKLSEII
+508 LKKLSEII
-516 ASDNPKTPY
+516 TSDNPKTPY

-572 TLSATNAVYNT
+572 TLSATNAIYNT
-583 HIIAMD
+583 HILAMD

-604 AKNSNTTTNVS
+604 AKNVN
-615 KAGDASNSAV
+615 GASDGNANGV
-625 NTPSS
+625 NMQTQSS
-630 ALRHSRH
+630 YRHSRH
-637 NSGLEGIVIDDPNNM
+637 NSGLEGIVIDDGSNATAP
-652 EDTKV
+652 EDKEYV
-657 ENISKFLNTSTR
+657 ENISKFINTSSR
-669 LRLLSGDTAAE
+669 LRLMAGDTASK
-680 KAITRE
+680 KAITGE
-686 YLKDVK
+686 YLKEVK
-692 HKKRILSQGTELFN
+692 NKKRLLSQGTELFN

-720 ILNAQL
+720 ILNSQL
-726 DPMEVALFLRE
+726 DPMEVAMFLRE

-762 NFVESFDFNG
+762 NFVESFDFVG

-797 VLEHFADHWHKQNG
+797 VLEHFAEHWHKQNG
-811 EPFANTDAAFSV
+811 EPFANTDAAFSL
-823 AYAVIMLN
+823 AYSIIMLN

-843 VPMTQEDFLKNLRGL
+843 IPMTQEDFLKNLRGL
-858 NGGSDF
+858 NGGIDY
-864 DQEVLANIFNAIKNE
+864 DQDLLATIFNAIKND

-897 KVLLRRGATTDG
+897 KVLLRRGAG
-909 SFNYV
+909 SDAAFTYV
-914 HDSTYDMEIFNVIW
+914 HDSSYDMEIFNVIW

-936 FMFDKSSDNGYQ
+936 FMFDKSSENGYQ
-948 RTLTGFTKCAG
+948 RTLTGFTKCAA
-959 ISAFYNLYEDFDAL
+959 ISGFYGLHEDFDAL

-988 QEAPNPASNEIVQAV
+988 QETAHPPPNEIVQAV
-1003 NFGLNTKA
+1003 NFGLNAKA

-1024 YGDSLRDG
+1024 YGDCLRDG
-1032 WRHILDIYLQLFRL
+1032 WRHILDLYLQLFRL

-1058 FCEPTG
+1058 FCEATG
-1064 KAQLVL
+1064 KAQLIL

-1076 QESGLFSSLYSYLS
+1076 QESGIFSSLYSYLS

-1132 QELLKQVLG
+1132 QELMKQVLG
-1141 SVKAPN
+1141 SLKAPN

-1154 PYAEDLV
+1154 PYGEDVV

-1224 ELCPVV
+1224 ELCPIV

-1240 KPSVILRISRQI
+1240 KPSVLLRISKQI

-1292 EDASLPQPNGMAAK
+1292 DDASLPVPNGLAAK

-1322 GYISDSELAGN
+1322 GYISDSELGS
-1333 NKQSRPQQVQQ
+1333 KQNVQKPSQQQS
-1344 TGQPQNS
+1344 S
-1351 NTSSPFPNS
+1351 NTSSPYAS
-1360 PTAENWILVNKDTD
+1360 TPTGENWILVNKDTD
-1374 LTAAASRPQSPPE
+1374 LAASRPQSPPE
-1387 SIAGAPVLS
+1387 SLSAPVLS
-1396 NLIYNCKLMD
+1396 NLVYNCKLLD

-1452 IRQRRKFDAALAAGA
+1452 IRQRRKMEAAFAAAAAG
-1467 QNQKKRS
+1467 NQKKKPN
-1474 ANKRNDRSSE
+1474 NKRNDRSNE
-1484 RSKHNSHDNHGHLDN
+1484 RNRHGGDQ
-1499 AGEGGEEGDDDLA
+1499 AGGGAIDTGIEGESVDESDLA

-1540 AEEGCAV
+1540 AEEGCDV

-1613 LNELLPDSQA
+1613 LNELLPESAA
-1623 VALLDPILLEE
+1623 VVHLDQILLEE

-1698 HSVRVFHNNDGTL
+1698 HSVRVFHNNDGSL
-1711 HMVLWELTWKRIGE
+1711 RMDLWELTWKRIGE

-1740 RAHVMNQTQ
+1740 RAHVMKQSN
-1749 AAINADLSRIPAV
+1749 AAATAAAAVAATATNEVRSPPTV
-1762 AIVPQQQTTPAAV
+1762 AIVPQSNTITVPAV
-1775 STMQVIQSPLLM
+1775 SSAPLVPIM
-1787 SPMESPRHSII
+1787 SPIGSPRHSII
-1798 LQPPEADILQKPA
+1798 LQPPVVETLQQPP
-1811 FILGQIPPTTMAHMP
+1811 FFLGQVPTTNMP
-1826 MIVPQQQPE
+1826 IIVPQQ
-1835 PVQTPLTPPKLDDIP
+1835 PVQHQQQQPVSQPPVSPAVQP
-1850 STSDILLTQTIEPE
+1850 STSGLQNNANESAVLSQLQTSTTQP
-1864 ATLTTNTTSPIHQLT
+1864 APQVASMMTTNPTPTPTPTTLHFTSNVPNNNTFHHHQRPATGMPLT
-1879 AAEAVST
+1879 ST
-1886 MTNEQMMT
+1886 LLQDPRNDPHNATNDRT
-1894 NQQATNVPTAVN
+1894 NQ
-1906 NTPLSSTMTEMT
+1906 
-1918 AGCNSYSIELFDT
+1918 SYSIELFDT
-1931 PPTQAATTG
+1931 IPPTEA
-1940 NVYQEQH
+1940 
-1947 MPTAN
+1947 
-1952 PDGQQQTN
+1952 
-1960 ETQQKQESM
+1960 SM
-1969 RQLLQQQYN
+1969 MNQSSQMKEKPEEAQLRHLVQQQYN
-1978 QYYQNYQQH
+1978 QYFEQYKMHEELRKQKENVKPNNE
-1987 QSLMQNMNKTAN
+1987 SLNATGGSGNQTTDSM
-1999 DTLNTSREPT
+1999 NTSKH
-2009 NNTSTFNSSILSGD
+2009 NTSVFTGD
-2023 DVSTIAETA
+2023 EVSTLEEIEAEFAAQRGDNTKSV
-2032 DDYRPPPT
+2032 DDKQ
-2040 TAPSSSAASNTNANV
+2040 NV
-2055 PISHLL
+2055 TIPLSHRM

-2069 HKQPPTAIVQSFA
+2069 QKQPTPAIVQSFT
-2082 PVYVQTAQQP
+2082 PVYVQHSTTQP
-2092 QSGNDIYQE
+2092 TGGDIYQE
-2101 YVQNPYNLTLQQQTN
+2101 YVQNPYNLTLQQSQLP
-2116 ATMIAPLVSV
+2116 PLVSV
-2126 EQHQENLR
+2126 EQNQQNLMR
-2134 QLQMQY
+2134 IQMQFE
-2140 QQQQA
+2140 
-2145 QAQQQQQQQPTA
+2145 QQQQQQRQQQQQQ
-2157 HPHNHT
+2157 HQQQQRSHT
-2163 EAFNSPANYFSSTV
+2163 EAFNTPANYFTSTV